1 MIKINPPPKNIVL
14 LLSEVVALYNKTPP
28 ARPKNNIKIPPITP
42 SKLVYVISGWKNPA
56 SNAKKI
62 TK

>member
-1 MIKINPPPKNIVL
+1 VIKINPPPKNIAL
-14 LLSEVVALYNKTPP
+14 LFSDVVALYSKTPP
-28 ARPKNNIKIPPITP
+28 TRPKNNIKTPPITP